1 MKQGQKFIIL
11 LVKKRKPLL
20 TKKQHQNYKAT
31 GRRIQK
37 RQDIGIK
44 YADVLSYFLEYLI
57 LHCIVHS
64 YQFRQAKIIRKTD
77 ILYKWQS
84 DE

>member
-1 MKQGQKFIIL
+1 M
-11 LVKKRKPLL
+11 
-20 TKKQHQNYKAT
+20 
-31 GRRIQK
+31 
-37 RQDIGIK
+37 
-44 YADVLSYFLEYLI
+44 

-84 DE
+84 DEIKVENVSKKFNGVIGVGIIGSVSV

>member
-1 MKQGQKFIIL
+1 M
-11 LVKKRKPLL
+11 
-20 TKKQHQNYKAT
+20 
-31 GRRIQK
+31 
-37 RQDIGIK
+37 
-44 YADVLSYFLEYLI
+44 

-84 DE
+84 DEIKVENVSKKFNGVIGAGIIGSAQLDISTKYV